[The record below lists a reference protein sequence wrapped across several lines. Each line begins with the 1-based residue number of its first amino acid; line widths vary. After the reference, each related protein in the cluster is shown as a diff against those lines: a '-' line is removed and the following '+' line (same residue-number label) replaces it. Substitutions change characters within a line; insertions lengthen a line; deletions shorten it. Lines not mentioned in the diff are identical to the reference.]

1 MLPLRTV
8 VKSVSVEPSVL
19 VPPSTS
25 QVGATLNAIA
35 DDVATVPPLRHRFT
49 VDVVP
54 VPGYANEYAPLVL
67 APLVI
72 ELAVETLLVAPKS
85 ATFNTPAALACC
97 KCK

>member
-19 VPPSTS
+19 VPPKTS

-35 DDVATVPPLRHRFT
+35 VDVATVEPFKQRFT
-49 VDVVP
+49 VDVDP
-54 VPGYANEYAPLVL
+54 TKLNAPLVL

-72 ELAVETLLVAPKS
+72 ELAVETLCAAPKS

-97 KCK
+97 KFRFFVV

>member
-8 VKSVSVEPSVL
+8 VKSVSVVPVVL

-35 DDVATVPPLRHRFT
+35 DDVATVPPFKHRFT
-49 VDVVP
+49 VDVKP

-67 APLVI
+67 APLVKLF
-72 ELAVETLLVAPKS
+72 EVVT
-85 ATFNTPAALACC
+85 
-97 KCK
+97 